1 MTSVWTNDLQKVE
14 NGHHGIHVSSHW
26 QTTAV
31 GQQEGRG
38 GDLDG
43 VMKTALGTLVLSRQ
57 LRYEIR
63 PQCYNDSGIM

>member
-26 QTTAV
+26 QTAAV

-38 GDLDG
+38 GDLDE
-43 VMKTALGTLVLSRQ
+43 VMKTALGT
-57 LRYEIR
+57 
-63 PQCYNDSGIM
+63 